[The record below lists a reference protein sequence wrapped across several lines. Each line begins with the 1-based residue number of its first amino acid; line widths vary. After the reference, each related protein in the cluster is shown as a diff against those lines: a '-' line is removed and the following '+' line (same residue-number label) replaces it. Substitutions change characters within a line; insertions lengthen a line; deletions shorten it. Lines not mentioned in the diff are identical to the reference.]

1 MFLYVSLWVVFSAG
15 KPLVGALVPYAQVV
29 SWYVKCPLH
38 HSHRSCLKS
47 MQENQGGKDVVIRKL
62 LFWVAS
68 GHLVMYLVY
77 DFVQS
82 CQDRMLTENNHI

>member
-1 MFLYVSLWVVFSAG
+1 
-15 KPLVGALVPYAQVV
+15 
-29 SWYVKCPLH
+29 
-38 HSHRSCLKS
+38 

-68 GHLVMYLVY
+68 GHLVMYLAY

-82 CQDRMLTENNHI
+82 CQHRILTENNHI